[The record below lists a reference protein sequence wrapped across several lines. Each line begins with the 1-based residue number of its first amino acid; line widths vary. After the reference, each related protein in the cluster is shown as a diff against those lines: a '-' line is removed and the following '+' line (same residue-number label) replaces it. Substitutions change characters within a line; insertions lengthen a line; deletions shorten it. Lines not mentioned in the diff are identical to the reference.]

1 MATALDIVTTAQGQ
15 TGFYG
20 GSTDKNPYSE
30 WYGIG
35 DVPWCACFVSWVF
48 AQNNLSNLVAAQTP
62 KGFAYCPAGLSWFQ
76 AKGAVVGKYEARPG
90 DLVFYSFEGTGQA
103 DHVEIVI
110 AASRDGITTVGGNT
124 SPEHITQ
131 ASQANGHGVYLRHR
145 SYLYVLAV
153 VRPAYENT
161 VKPAQSIGTNK
172 MVATGMAGAAAL
184 TGTGVAMVHN
194 TTPAVTKP
202 TTVYSAPAWTA
213 SAFAIKAKTPQE
225 IAVEKALYKLGLI
238 AKVNLNSAWST
249 TDTAAVKTF
258 QKAQKTPQTGIV
270 DKPTYTALMKELP

>member
-1 MATALDIVTTAQGQ
+1 MTTALDIVTTAQGQ

-76 AKGAVVGKYEARPG
+76 TKGAVVGKYDARPG
-90 DLVFYSFEGTGQA
+90 DLIFYSFEGTGQA
-103 DHVEIVI
+103 DHVEIVV

-131 ASQANGHGVYLRHR
+131 ASQSAGHGVYLRHR

-153 VRPAYENT
+153 IRPAYENT
-161 VKPAQSIGTNK
+161 LKPAQSIGTNK
-172 MVATGMAGAAAL
+172 LVATGVAGATAL
-184 TGTGVAMVHN
+184 TGTGMAVTHN
-194 TTPAVTKP
+194 STPAVTKP
-202 TTVYSAPAWTA
+202 TTVYSAPAWAA
-213 SAFAIKAKTPQE
+213 SDFPLKGKTPQE
-225 IAVEKALYKLGLI
+225 LVVEKALYKAGLLP
-238 AKVNLNSAWST
+238 AVAQNTAWTST
-249 TDTAAVKTF
+249 QINALKAF

-270 DKPTYTALMKELP
+270 DKPTYTALMKKLP